1 MAALGSANRGCTWA
15 CWPGSAGRCCAP
27 QSMGLSC
34 KAAAQPATTQASGPA
49 VKMDG
54 ANSPAQCVPE
64 SKAPSAASAVT
75 GKAPGPRAA
84 TPAEPSE
91 GTLGVD
97 AGSSSREA
105 PSAQMP
111 SCVFP
116 GSRARWSQHQLGQD
130 RLQRLNLEGPSPSE
144 GHVGIKL
151 TVSDLNLS
159 FEHVNTIT
167 AASPRCKTS
176 VAR

>member
-1 MAALGSANRGCTWA
+1 MAAQGSANRGCTWA

-91 GTLGVD
+91 GTLGVEEGKCCQ
-97 AGSSSREA
+97 AAEA
-105 PSAQMP
+105 PGCWVIISGGSFCPNAQLCLSWKSGQVEP
-111 SCVFP
+111 TPAWPRQAAETEP
-116 GSRARWSQHQLGQD
+116 GRSKSQ
-130 RLQRLNLEGPSPSE
+130 
-144 GHVGIKL
+144 
-151 TVSDLNLS
+151 
-159 FEHVNTIT
+159 
-167 AASPRCKTS
+167 
-176 VAR
+176 